1 MTDTERGG
9 TMTAEELEQIR
20 GRHQARFGSHGA
32 AITASQCDLDRARLV
47 REVDHLTAELA
58 NVLSELDE
66 ASPPTECARCRQW
79 FRLHNMTPAEG
90 DEWECPA
97 CWERCN
103 ALEDAQR
110 KAVEAKS

>member
-1 MTDTERGG
+1 MTATKGG

-58 NVLSELDE
+58 AARGEVDAAYQRGLGLGMKIGR
-66 ASPPTECARCRQW
+66 TEPKIVRPGA
-79 FRLHNMTPAEG
+79 LAG
-90 DEWECPA
+90 DAGEP
-97 CWERCN
+97 
-103 ALEDAQR
+103 
-110 KAVEAKS
+110 

>member
-1 MTDTERGG
+1 MTATKGG

-58 NVLSELDE
+58 EARGEVERYGNWLRWISKVQGLPEAGISGDILAALAGDAGEL
-66 ASPPTECARCRQW
+66 
-79 FRLHNMTPAEG
+79 
-90 DEWECPA
+90 
-97 CWERCN
+97 
-103 ALEDAQR
+103 
-110 KAVEAKS
+110 